1 MVCLEVADTGNIVA
15 TNNLFDPGSG
25 NHPSLVRSFM
35 FEYILIIDSTNT
47 RIKCKTLDEM
57 FIIADGLNESVT
69 YECRYVK

>member
-1 MVCLEVADTGNIVA
+1 
-15 TNNLFDPGSG
+15 
-25 NHPSLVRSFM
+25 M